1 MRGDVYL
8 ADLNPSR
15 GSEQAG
21 VRPVIVVQRDKLV
34 RFTTTVVV
42 VPLTSNLR
50 RGTIPGTVV
59 IPAGEG
65 GLMQD
70 SVALCYQIVVI
81 DRQRLIR
88 RLGSLSASYLLM
100 LKVAIEYTLQLD
112 EDEEKGESSEG

>member
-21 VRPVIVVQRDKLV
+21 IRPVIIIQRDTLD

-50 RGTIPGTVV
+50 RAKIPGTIV
-59 IPAGEG
+59 IPLGEG
-65 GLMQD
+65 GLTQE
-70 SVALCYQIVVI
+70 SVVLCYQIVVI
-81 DRQRLIR
+81 DRQRLMR
-88 RLGSLSASYLLM
+88 KLGTLSPNYLFM
-100 LKVAIEYTLQLD
+100 LKEALKYTLELD
-112 EDEEKGESSEG
+112 DFDAESAE

>member
-21 VRPVIVVQRDKLV
+21 IRPVIIIQRNTLD

-50 RGTIPGTVV
+50 RAKIPGTIV
-59 IPAGEG
+59 IPLGEG
-65 GLMQD
+65 GFTQE
-70 SVALCYQIVVI
+70 SVVLCYQIVVI
-81 DRQRLIR
+81 DRQRLMR
-88 RLGSLSASYLLM
+88 KLGTISPNYLLM
-100 LKVAIEYTLQLD
+100 LKEALKYTLELD
-112 EDEEKGESSEG
+112 DFEAESAE